1 MSEKAK
7 FEQRDTLKEKPEGNL
22 GFGQYFTDYMLSV
35 DYDEEK
41 GGWQE
46 LKIVPYAPFEISPAA
61 QSLHYGQAVFEG
73 LKAYKHNGE
82 VVLFRPDQNF
92 KRINDSL
99 ARLEMPKVDEELLLD
114 GLKQLVDIERD
125 WVPEGEGQS
134 LYIRPFVFATEG
146 ILGVRASKK
155 YKLLIILSPSGAYY
169 GGDTLK
175 STKIY
180 VEDEYVRAVRGGVG
194 FAKVAGN
201 YAASLLAQTNANN
214 LGYDQVLWLDGVE
227 QKYVEEV
234 GSMNIFFV
242 ENGKLVTPALNGSIL
257 PGITRKSIIELA
269 KELGY
274 EVEERKVSIDEL
286 FEAYDK
292 GELTEVFGSGT
303 AAVIS
308 PVGTLK
314 YEDREIVINNN
325 EPGEI
330 TKKLYDTYIGIQSG
344 KLEDKHGWRVIVPEY
359 K

>member
-1 MSEKAK
+1 MSEKVK

-46 LKIVPYAPFEISPAA
+46 LKIIPYASFEISPAA

-330 TKKLYDTYIGIQSG
+330 TKKIYDTYIGIQSG

>member
-1 MSEKAK
+1 MSEKIK
-7 FEQRDTLKEKPEGNL
+7 FEKRESLKEKPDTANL

-35 DYDEEK
+35 DYDADQ
-41 GGWQE
+41 GWHDM
-46 LKIVPYAPFEISPAA
+46 KIVPYAPFEISPAA
-61 QSLHYGQAVFEG
+61 QGLHYGQAVFEG

-92 KRINDSL
+92 KRINNSL
-99 ARLEMPKVDEELLLD
+99 ARLEMPEVDEAALLE
-114 GLKQLVDIERD
+114 GLKQLIDVERD

-146 ILGVRASKK
+146 ILGVRSSHQ

-180 VEDEYVRAVRGGVG
+180 VE
-194 FAKVAGN
+194 
-201 YAASLLAQTNANN
+201 
-214 LGYDQVLWLDGVE
+214 VLWLDGVE

-242 ENGKLVTPALNGSIL
+242 ENGKVVTPALNGSIL
-257 PGITRKSIIELA
+257 PGITRKSIIQLA
-269 KELGY
+269 EDLGY
-274 EVEERKVSIDEL
+274 EVEERRVSIEEL
-286 FEAYDK
+286 FNAYDK

-308 PVGTLK
+308 PVGTLR

-325 EPGEI
+325 EPGKI
-330 TKKLYDTYIGIQSG
+330 TQKLYDTYTGIQSG
-344 KLEDKHGWRVIVPEY
+344 KLEDKYGWRVEVPKY
-359 K
+359 

>member
-1 MSEKAK
+1 MSEKVK
-7 FEQRDTLKEKPEGNL
+7 FEKRESLKEKPDTANL

-35 DYDEEK
+35 DYDADQ
-41 GGWQE
+41 GWHDM
-46 LKIVPYAPFEISPAA
+46 KIVPYAPFEISPAA
-61 QSLHYGQAVFEG
+61 QGLHYGQAVFEG

-92 KRINDSL
+92 KRINNSL
-99 ARLEMPKVDEELLLD
+99 ARLEMPEVDEEALLE
-114 GLKQLVDIERD
+114 GLKQLVDVERD

-146 ILGVRASKK
+146 ILGVRSSHQ

-201 YAASLLAQTNANN
+201 YAASLLAQTNANK

-242 ENGKLVTPALNGSIL
+242 ENGKVVTPALNGSIL
-257 PGITRKSIIELA
+257 PGITRKSIIQLVED
-269 KELGY
+269 LGY
-274 EVEERKVSIDEL
+274 EVEERRVSIEEL
-286 FEAYDK
+286 FNAYDK

-308 PVGTLK
+308 PVGTLR

-325 EPGEI
+325 EPGKI
-330 TKKLYDTYIGIQSG
+330 TQKLYDTYTGIQSG
-344 KLEDKHGWRVIVPEY
+344 KLEDKYGWRVEVPKY
-359 K
+359 